1 MNPLAN
7 DTTSVVPQAP
17 EPVVK
22 VEKQVKAQPENA
34 IPIPDKIDK
43 HRKVVAEPKVQSLFR
58 PPEPYKSNQVYSNV
72 PQAAVSPMYGMKG
85 SAGIDLGPDSVL
97 GTQIRRLDESHEG
110 PYCTALE
117 QGKPALAPFA
127 KVCGF
132 IHDCAEWN
140 GNQRADF
147 PTQWGLSARHIG
159 EAGGSRCQSA
169 AFIAPTIPG
178 ERRNGRGLVSTTM
191 MRKSTLITLIL
202 LAVMTAAALFAQD
215 ITSWINGQGGKPAL
229 AVIDFRGTGTSQP
242 FMEAFNS
249 TLFTDL
255 QSSGLFDMKAKSLFP
270 LNNPQRPEDLR
281 PDDNGQ
287 GFALQDWS
295 GAPLSASHLVFG
307 YAAAVNG
314 SFALYGNVD
323 DARQANPQSA
333 QLMAQRYAGSLD
345 QAGAIRA
352 AHEFASDIIQKFGG
366 SASLLGSRIYYV
378 RRTGTVKAPVDELW
392 VMDWDG
398 GNPKQLTRLEN
409 HSEHARRFAGWQP
422 RRVHQLGREVRRRIM
437 MLDTLSG
444 RMLPFYNQEASVNS
458 QASFTPD
465 GKQIY
470 YASSAAGLAQIYV
483 ADIDGQGF
491 RRISHRDA
499 IEAEPKVNPK
509 NPNLLLMVSGPRAS
523 ADLSD
528 EFRRLGRPDADQRR
542 RRVIEPFVESG
553 WAAHRFFLDA
563 RLCEGRL

>member
-1 MNPLAN
+1 MP
-7 DTTSVVPQAP
+7 
-17 EPVVK
+17 
-22 VEKQVKAQPENA
+22 
-34 IPIPDKIDK
+34 
-43 HRKVVAEPKVQSLFR
+43 
-58 PPEPYKSNQVYSNV
+58 
-72 PQAAVSPMYGMKG
+72 
-85 SAGIDLGPDSVL
+85 
-97 GTQIRRLDESHEG
+97 
-110 PYCTALE
+110 
-117 QGKPALAPFA
+117 
-127 KVCGF
+127 
-132 IHDCAEWN
+132 
-140 GNQRADF
+140 
-147 PTQWGLSARHIG
+147 
-159 EAGGSRCQSA
+159 
-169 AFIAPTIPG
+169 
-178 ERRNGRGLVSTTM
+178 
-191 MRKSTLITLIL
+191 RKSTVITLSL
-202 LAVMTAAALFAQD
+202 LALATAAALFADD
-215 ITSWINGQGGKPAL
+215 INIWVIGKGAKPAL

-242 FMEAFNS
+242 LMEAFNS
-249 TLFTDL
+249 TLFSDL

-345 QAGAIRA
+345 QAGATRA

-378 RRTGTVKAPVDELW
+378 RRMGTLKAPADELW

-398 GNPKQLTRLEN
+398 GNPKQLTRLRN
-409 HSEHARRFAGWQP
+409 TLGYPGVSPDGN
-422 RRVHQLGREVRRRIM
+422 RVAFTSWAKGTPQIM

-444 RMLPFYNQEASVNS
+444 RPLPFYNQEASINS

-465 GKQIY
+465 GKEIY
-470 YASSAAGLAQIYV
+470 YSSSAAGLPQIY
-483 ADIDGQGF
+483 ASTIDGQGF

-509 NPNLLLMVSGPRAS
+509 NPNLLLMVSGPGHQQVYQLN
-523 ADLSD
+523 ADGSGVQMVTNG
-528 EFRRLGRPDADQRR
+528 EGESSNPSWNPDGQHIAFSWTRGYAKGDFN
-542 RRVIEPFVESG
+542 VFVMDFGTRQYVQLTHS
-553 WAAHRFFLDA
+553 
-563 RLCEGRL
+563 EGRNENPVWAPDGRHLVFASTRTGKSQIYTMLADGTQVKQLTKEGDNKTPVWGVK